1 MYQAPVLRVKG
12 VRQAELGMKELKH
25 RLLQGFGIC
34 NGEKMWVGME
44 KGGERVVVSYFMV
57 TFKYSLTFALGV
69 PVSQPM
75 W

>member
-1 MYQAPVLRVKG
+1 
-12 VRQAELGMKELKH
+12 MKELKH
-25 RLLQGFGIC
+25 RLLQGFGTC

>member
-1 MYQAPVLRVKG
+1 
-12 VRQAELGMKELKH
+12 MKELKH

-44 KGGERVVVSYFMV
+44 KGGESIGLSYFVM
-57 TFKYSLTFALGV
+57 TSKYSLTFALGV
-69 PVSQPM
+69 SVSQPM